1 MSEITL
7 SISEESVSALRVP
20 PEHAADELRMLAA
33 VKLFEMKRLS
43 SGAAARL
50 AGVPRVVFLQRLSDY
65 GIPVLDLT
73 EEELRQGT
81 RLV

>member
-7 SISEESVSALRVP
+7 SISEDSLSALHVP
-20 PEHAADELRMLAA
+20 VEQAADELRMLAA

-50 AGVPRVVFLQRLSDY
+50 AGVPRVVFLQRLGDY

-73 EEELRQGT
+73 EEELRQET

>member
-7 SISEESVSALRVP
+7 SIPEESISALHVP
-20 PEHAADELRMLAA
+20 VDRAGDELRMLAA
-33 VKLFEMKRLS
+33 AKLFELKRLS

-50 AGVPRVVFLQRLSDY
+50 AGVPRTVFLQRLGDY

-73 EEELRQGT
+73 EEELRQET